1 MSPPLASRCP
11 QCSYLPASATV
22 ICPQCKHDRRE
33 RESGR
38 LNPESPERKER
49 MSKASKVSAVLSVLF
64 AAGSASATPPEP
76 APTVAVPYK
85 LVPPAN
91 ETLALVFP
99 AGGVQIYECGAK
111 EDKAGQYEW
120 QFIAPEADLYD
131 AHGAKVGRHFA
142 GPHWELADGS
152 RVVGTVKERAD
163 APSSG
168 AIPWLLLS
176 AESDGPSGAFSKV
189 TSIQRVHTAG
199 GVAPESGCSEAT
211 LGKQVR
217 VNYTADYYFFTRKS
231 APAAVSRDFNIGL
244 GD

>member
-1 MSPPLASRCP
+1 
-11 QCSYLPASATV
+11 
-22 ICPQCKHDRRE
+22 
-33 RESGR
+33 
-38 LNPESPERKER
+38 
-49 MSKASKVSAVLSVLF
+49 MSKAAKVSALLSILF
-64 AAGSASATPPEP
+64 AAGSASAAPTEP
-76 APTVAVPYK
+76 AVAVPDK
-85 LVPPAN
+85 LLPPAN
-91 ETLALVFP
+91 ETLAMVLP

-131 AHGAKVGRHFA
+131 AHGAKVGHHFA
-142 GPHWELADGS
+142 GPHWESGDGS
-152 RVVGTVKERAD
+152 RVVGTVKERVD
-163 APSSG
+163 APSAG

-217 VNYTADYYFFTRKS
+217 VNYTADYYFFTHKS
-231 APAAVSRDFNIGL
+231 APAAAARDFNIGL

>member
-1 MSPPLASRCP
+1 
-11 QCSYLPASATV
+11 
-22 ICPQCKHDRRE
+22 
-33 RESGR
+33 
-38 LNPESPERKER
+38 
-49 MSKASKVSAVLSVLF
+49 MSKASKVSVLLSVLF
-64 AAGSASATPPEP
+64 AAGSASATPSEP
-76 APTVAVPYK
+76 AAAVPYK

-91 ETLALVFP
+91 EMLALVLP
-99 AGGVQIYECGAK
+99 AGGVQIYECGVK

-131 AHGAKVGRHFA
+131 ANGGKVGHHFA
-142 GPHWELADGS
+142 GPHWESGDGS
-152 RVVGTVKERAD
+152 RIVGTVKARAD
-163 APSSG
+163 APSAG

-189 TSIQRVHTAG
+189 TSVQRIHTAG

-217 VNYTADYYFFTRKS
+217 VNYTADYYFFAPKS

>member
-1 MSPPLASRCP
+1 
-11 QCSYLPASATV
+11 
-22 ICPQCKHDRRE
+22 
-33 RESGR
+33 
-38 LNPESPERKER
+38 
-49 MSKASKVSAVLSVLF
+49 MSKASKVSALVSVLF
-64 AAGSASATPPEP
+64 AAGCASPTPPQP
-76 APTVAVPYK
+76 VATVAVPYK

-91 ETLALVFP
+91 ETLAMVLP

-120 QFIAPEADLYD
+120 QFIAPEADLYN
-131 AHGAKVGRHFA
+131 AYGAKVGHHFA
-142 GPHWELADGS
+142 GPHWESSDGS
-152 RVVGTVKERAD
+152 RVVGTPKERAD
-163 APSSG
+163 APSAG

-176 AESDGPSGAFSKV
+176 AKSDGPQGSFSKV

-217 VNYTADYYFFTRKS
+217 VNYTADYYFFTPKS
-231 APAAVSRDFNIGL
+231 ASAAASRDFNIGL